1 MDTETLAVME
11 LLPTFS
17 QMQSEAWRSLPPTDA
32 HAIGALSTSQLKA
45 VMLIAMRELA
55 DGEAMTLGEL
65 ADAIALKK
73 SATSILVTA
82 LEDAGLAVRKAD
94 ARNGRKVRIRLSA
107 KGDGLARRITA
118 GAARRVAQ
126 FLDSL
131 TASERGT
138 FVSVARK
145 FTAFARRA
153 LVVAALAI
161 CVGCDVAP
169 HSATEGR
176 ALVLH
181 GNVDDRELKLAFVIS
196 ERLARVVP
204 EEGASVRKGDVVA
217 TCETV
222 RLENDV
228 AVATAATRGRDAE
241 LQVAEAQLHK
251 AERGSRP
258 EDVRAVAALKSG
270 LSAKLKAAELTF
282 ERSRAL
288 VATRAVSQQD
298 SDDAEAAYL
307 FLSHAEEAV
316 TALHAR
322 LVAGDRVEDRQ
333 AAAARKAAAEAA
345 LSEAKARLAV
355 ARQRVE
361 DATLRAPADGVV
373 RERIL
378 EPGEWTAPQ
387 KPVLTLARTDP
398 KWVRCY
404 VRETDLVR
412 VPLGAK
418 AKVSADARPQPFDGW
433 VGYIS
438 PTAEFTPKNIE
449 TDELRPTLV
458 YETRIYVKD
467 PLGELKLGAP
477 VTVTL

>member
-1 MDTETLAVME
+1 MDKETLAVME

-32 HAIGALSTSQLKA
+32 HAVGALSTSQLKA

-94 ARNGRKVRIRLSA
+94 ACNGRKVRIRLSA
-107 KGDGLARRITA
+107 KGGCLARRITA

-126 FLDSL
+126 FLGTL

-145 FTAFARRA
+145 FTAFARCA
-153 LVVAALAI
+153 LVVAVLAA

-169 HSATEGR
+169 RPAPKSR

-204 EEGASVRKGDVVA
+204 EEGASVRKGDI
-217 TCETV
+217 
-222 RLENDV
+222 
-228 AVATAATRGRDAE
+228 
-241 LQVAEAQLHK
+241 
-251 AERGSRP
+251 
-258 EDVRAVAALKSG
+258 
-270 LSAKLKAAELTF
+270 
-282 ERSRAL
+282 

-298 SDDAEAAYL
+298 SDDAEAAYF
-307 FLSHAEEAV
+307 FLAHAEEAA
-316 TALHAR
+316 TALLAR

-418 AKVSADARPQPFDGW
+418 AKILADSRPQPFDGW

-467 PLGELKLGAP
+467 PLGELKLGTP

>member
-1 MDTETLAVME
+1 MDKETLAVME

-32 HAIGALSTSQLKA
+32 HAVGALSTSQLKA

-94 ARNGRKVRIRLSA
+94 ACNGRKVRIRLSA
-107 KGDGLARRITA
+107 KGGCLARRITA

-126 FLDSL
+126 FLGTL

-145 FTAFARRA
+145 FTAFARCA
-153 LVVAALAI
+153 LVVAVLAA

-169 HSATEGR
+169 RPAPKSR

-204 EEGASVRKGDVVA
+204 EEGASVRKGDIVA
-217 TCETV
+217 TC
-222 RLENDV
+222 
-228 AVATAATRGRDAE
+228 
-241 LQVAEAQLHK
+241 
-251 AERGSRP
+251 
-258 EDVRAVAALKSG
+258 
-270 LSAKLKAAELTF
+270 
-282 ERSRAL
+282 
-288 VATRAVSQQD
+288 AVSQQD

-345 LSEAKARLAV
+345 LSEAKARLMV

-418 AKVSADARPQPFDGW
+418 AKILADSRPQPFDGW

>member
-1 MDTETLAVME
+1 MDKETLAVME

-32 HAIGALSTSQLKA
+32 HAVGALSTSQLKA

-94 ARNGRKVRIRLSA
+94 ACNGRKVRIRLSA
-107 KGDGLARRITA
+107 KGGCLARRITA

-126 FLDSL
+126 FLGTL

-145 FTAFARRA
+145 FTAFARH
-153 LVVAALAI
+153 ALAVAVLAV

-169 HSATEGR
+169 RSAPESR

-204 EEGASVRKGDVVA
+204 EEGASVRKGDIVA
-217 TCETV
+217 TC
-222 RLENDV
+222 
-228 AVATAATRGRDAE
+228 
-241 LQVAEAQLHK
+241 
-251 AERGSRP
+251 
-258 EDVRAVAALKSG
+258 
-270 LSAKLKAAELTF
+270 
-282 ERSRAL
+282 
-288 VATRAVSQQD
+288 AVSQQD

-345 LSEAKARLAV
+345 LSEAKARLMV

-418 AKVSADARPQPFDGW
+418 AKILADSRPQPFDGW

>member
-1 MDTETLAVME
+1 MDKETLAVME

-17 QMQSEAWRSLPPTDA
+17 QMQSEAWRSLPPADA
-32 HAIGALSTSQLKA
+32 HAVGALSTSQLKA

-126 FLDSL
+126 FLGTL

-145 FTAFARRA
+145 FTAFARH
-153 LVVAALAI
+153 ALAVAVLAV
-161 CVGCDVAP
+161 CVGCNVAP
-169 HSATEGR
+169 RPAPKSR

-204 EEGASVRKGDVVA
+204 EEGTVVREGDVVA

-228 AVATAATRGRDAE
+228 AVATAAARVREAE
-241 LQVAEAQLHK
+241 LQVSEPISILANPTYL
-251 AERGSRP
+251 P
-258 EDVRAVAALKSG
+258 V
-270 LSAKLKAAELTF
+270 EL
-282 ERSRAL
+282 
-288 VATRAVSQQD
+288 
-298 SDDAEAAYL
+298 
-307 FLSHAEEAV
+307 
-316 TALHAR
+316 
-322 LVAGDRVEDRQ
+322 AGDYDRLWTEARMRRVIS
-333 AAAARKAAAEAA
+333 K
-345 LSEAKARLAV
+345 AV
-355 ARQRVE
+355 ARGIALEIQAESPYPRPKF
-361 DATLRAPADGVV
+361 LR
-373 RERIL
+373 
-378 EPGEWTAPQ
+378 
-387 KPVLTLARTDP
+387 LA
-398 KWVRCY
+398 KQM
-404 VRETDLVR
+404 
-412 VPLGAK
+412 GAK
-418 AKVSADARPQPFDGW
+418 FSFGTNNFDDRPKDLTHWLDVITWLDLHGSDIW
-433 VGYIS
+433 
-438 PTAEFTPKNIE
+438 TPQ
-449 TDELRPTLV
+449 D
-458 YETRIYVKD
+458 
-467 PLGELKLGAP
+467 LK
-477 VTVTL
+477 

>member
-1 MDTETLAVME
+1 MDKETLAVME

-17 QMQSEAWRSLPPTDA
+17 QMQSEAWRSLPPADA
-32 HAIGALSTSQLKA
+32 HAVGALSTSQLKA

-94 ARNGRKVRIRLSA
+94 ACNGRKVRIRLSA
-107 KGDGLARRITA
+107 KGGCLARRITA

-126 FLDSL
+126 FLGTL

-145 FTAFARRA
+145 FTAFARH
-153 LVVAALAI
+153 ALAVAVLAV

-169 HSATEGR
+169 RPAPKSR

-217 TCETV
+217 TC
-222 RLENDV
+222 
-228 AVATAATRGRDAE
+228 
-241 LQVAEAQLHK
+241 
-251 AERGSRP
+251 
-258 EDVRAVAALKSG
+258 
-270 LSAKLKAAELTF
+270 
-282 ERSRAL
+282 
-288 VATRAVSQQD
+288 AVSQQD

-345 LSEAKARLAV
+345 LSEAKARLMV

-418 AKVSADARPQPFDGW
+418 AKILADSRPQPFDGW